1 MIEAARKQLAYA
13 RPLCRLVVNGTDITA
28 AVEKRLVELT
38 LTDNRGMEADQLD
51 VALSDHD
58 GKLAIPPRG
67 AELRLWLGWSDS
79 GLVDKGV
86 FTVDELEHSGA
97 PDTLSIRARSADLRG
112 DLKTRR
118 EQSWHATTLGA
129 VLTAIAARHN
139 LTPQVEASLA
149 AVPIAHLDQANES
162 DANLLTRLGHEH
174 DAIAA
179 IKAGR
184 LLFMPVGGASTA
196 SGLALPHVTL
206 TREDGDQHRYLEAD
220 RDSYSGVRAYYY
232 NPGSTQKQEAIAGAD
247 GNLKDLRHSY
257 ADRDAALSASRA
269 EWTRLQRGTATLSY
283 TLAKGRPDL
292 VPDQTFSLTGVKDEI
307 GALIWL
313 GRSLTHSYRPEA
325 YTTSLEL
332 ESQLP
337 DEQIADLLDSGE
349 GYTGVRAYYRDTG
362 GQQKYETA
370 GRGGNVLRLKQLYSG
385 QAAARRAVE
394 REWGRIQSSAP
405 E

>member
-1 MIEAARKQLAYA
+1 MIEAARKQLAYP

-58 GKLAIPPRG
+58 GKLAIPSRG
-67 AELRLWLGWSDS
+67 AELRLWLGWSDT
-79 GLVDKGV
+79 GLVDKGT

-129 VLTAIAARHN
+129 VLTAIASRHN

-184 LLFMPVGGASTA
+184 LLFMPMGGASTA

-232 NPGSTQKQEAIAGAD
+232 NPGSTKKQQAIAGAD

-257 ADRDAALSASRA
+257 ADRDAALSAARA

-292 VPDQTFSLTGVKDEI
+292 VPDQTFSLEGVKDEI
-307 GALIWL
+307 AAYVWL
-313 GRSLTHSYRPEA
+313 GKSLRHQFTSQHYV
-325 YTTSLEL
+325 TSLEL

-337 DEQIADLLDSGE
+337 DEQVAELAFEEGE
-349 GYTGVRAYYRDTG
+349 YSGVRAYYRDAS
-362 GQQKYETA
+362 GQQKAVTA
-370 GRGGNVLRLKQLYSG
+370 GRGTELLRLKTLYSG
-385 QAAARRAVE
+385 QAAAQRAVE
-394 REWGRIQSSAP
+394 REWGRLDVS
-405 E
+405 

>member
-1 MIEAARKQLAYA
+1 MIAAARELLAYP
-13 RPLCRLVVNGTDITA
+13 RPLCRLLVNGTDITEA
-28 AVEKRLVELT
+28 ATQRLVEIS

-51 VALSDHD
+51 LVLSDHD

-79 GLVDKGV
+79 GLVDKGT
-86 FTVDELEHSGA
+86 FHVDELEHSGA

-129 VLTAIAARHN
+129 VLGSIAARHA
-139 LTPQVEASLA
+139 LTLKIEPGLA
-149 AVPIAHLDQANES
+149 AIAVPHLDQANES

-174 DAIAA
+174 DAIAS

-184 LLFMPVGGASTA
+184 LLFLPVGGASTA
-196 SGLALPHVTL
+196 SGLALPHITL
-206 TREDGDQHRYLEAD
+206 KREDGDQHRYLEAD

-232 NPGSTQKQEAIAGAD
+232 NPSSTKKQEAIAGAD

-257 ADRDAALSASRA
+257 ADRDAALSAARA

-283 TLAKGRPDL
+283 TLARGRPDL

-349 GYTGVRAYYRDTG
+349 GYTGVRAYYREAS

-370 GRGGNVLRLKQLYSG
+370 GRGGNMLRLKQLYSG
-385 QAAARRAVE
+385 QPAARRAVE
-394 REWGRIQSSAP
+394 REWGRMKESQA
-405 E
+405 

>member
-51 VALSDHD
+51 VMLSDHD
-58 GKLAIPPRG
+58 GRLAIPPRG

-79 GLVDKGV
+79 GLVDKGT

-129 VLTAIAARHN
+129 VLSAIASRHN
-139 LTPQVEASLA
+139 LKPQVEASLA

-220 RDSYSGVRAYYY
+220 RDSYSGVRAHYY
-232 NPGSTQKQEAIAGAD
+232 NPGSTKKQEAIAGAA

-257 ADRDAALSASRA
+257 ADRDAALSAARA
-269 EWTRLQRGTATLSY
+269 EWSRLQRGTATLGY

-292 VPDQTFSLTGVKDEI
+292 VPDQTFSLTGIKDEI
-307 GALIWL
+307 AAYVWL
-313 GRSLTHSYRPEA
+313 GKSLRHQYTPNH

-332 ESQLP
+332 ESQLA
-337 DEQIADLLDSGE
+337 EELIADLTHDGQT
-349 GYTGVRAYYRDTG
+349 YTGVRAHYRAG
-362 GQQKYETA
+362 AGNQQSVTA
-370 GRGGNVLRLKQLYSG
+370 GAGPDLLQLPILYSG
-385 QAAARRAVE
+385 KSAAQRAVE
-394 REWGRIQSSAP
+394 REWGRLQESRA
-405 E
+405 